1 MLVLARIVVIDY
13 TVTNNFPPLTFP
25 FVSMATG
32 GRHIQTRLI
41 EPKTSLM
48 NSGDVFVLVTPKYVH
63 QWNGKNCS
71 IMEKARVCI
80 HNKIILKLLIL
91 IILKYFKRRNY
102 FANFIQSWLKLE
114 KVESRFYPP
123 SRNFRPFK
131 LIVAKKIIRK

>member
-1 MLVLARIVVIDY
+1 M
-13 TVTNNFPPLTFP
+13 TNKFPPLTFP
-25 FVSMATG
+25 FVFMATG

-80 HNKIILKLLIL
+80 HDKIILKLLIL
-91 IILKYFKRRNY
+91 IVLKYFKRRN
-102 FANFIQSWLKLE
+102 
-114 KVESRFYPP
+114 
-123 SRNFRPFK
+123 
-131 LIVAKKIIRK
+131 